1 MRVLFVN
8 PGRDL
13 GGAEQSL
20 LLLLRELLRRDV
32 EPTVALF
39 GEGPFAASLA
49 RLGVRTA
56 YLLLTDA
63 VRRST
68 RYRAGVRLAD
78 LARLG
83 AQAVPGVAQLVA
95 LAARLRVDLVHTN
108 GLKAHVLGGLAGR
121 IALRPVIWH
130 VRDFPPEG
138 AQGRVLRVASKTLP
152 RIMLTNSAA
161 VAAAWRPDGDPRHVR
176 ALGNPVD
183 LVRFHPEVGGQRI
196 RAELGIA
203 ADSAVIG
210 MVAHLTR
217 WKGHED
223 FLRMALQ
230 VSDRVPGARFLV
242 SGGPIYETEGHEGY
256 DESLKRRAVDLG
268 LGGRVHFL
276 GNRDDIPEILA
287 ALDVLVHYPAAPE
300 PFGRAVAEAMAVGRP
315 VVAARA
321 GGLPEIVEHEV
332 TGLLVP
338 PGDVGPV
345 AAAVIRLVGD
355 PALRARYG
363 AAGRLRAEL
372 LFDPGQH
379 AEKVLQAYRAV
390 L

>member
-95 LAARLRVDLVHTN
+95 LAARLRVDVVHTN

-121 IALRPVIWH
+121 FVLRPVIWH

-152 RIMLTNSAA
+152 RLMLTNSAA
-161 VAAAWRPDGDPRHVR
+161 VAAAWRPDSNPRRVR
-176 ALGNPVD
+176 AIGNPVD
-183 LVRFHPEVGGQRI
+183 LVRFHPEVGGARI
-196 RAELGIA
+196 RAELGIPA
-203 ADSAVIG
+203 EAPVIG
-210 MVAHLTR
+210 LVAHLTP
-217 WKGHED
+217 WKGHEE
-223 FLRMALQ
+223 FLSVAAK
-230 VSDRVPGARFLV
+230 VPGVRCLV
-242 SGGPIYETEGHEGY
+242 AGGEIYETEGHAGY
-256 DESLKRRAVDLG
+256 ADRLRRRAVDLG

-276 GNRDDIPEILA
+276 GNRDDVPEILA
-287 ALDVLVHYPAAPE
+287 ALDVLVHCPSSPE
-300 PFGRAVAEAMAVGRP
+300 PFGRAVAEAMAVGKP
-315 VVAARA
+315 VVAARD
-321 GGLPEIVEHEV
+321 GGLPELVEHDV
-332 TGLLVP
+332 TGVLVP
-338 PGDVGPV
+338 PGDATAC
-345 AAAVIRLVGD
+345 AAAVTRLLGD
-355 PALRARYG
+355 PALRARLG
-363 AAGRLRAEL
+363 AAGREAAERM
-372 LFDPGQH
+372 FDPGRH
-379 AEKVLQAYRAV
+379 AEAVLQAYREV

>member
-20 LLLLRELLRRDV
+20 LLLLRELLRNDV

-39 GEGPFAASLA
+39 GDGPFAARLA
-49 RLGVRTA
+49 QMGLRTA
-56 YLLLTDA
+56 YLLLTDD

-68 RYRAGVRLAD
+68 RYNHGMRLSE

-83 AQAVPGVAQLVA
+83 AQAVPGTAQLVA
-95 LAARLRVDLVHTN
+95 LAARTHADVVHTN

-138 AQGRVLRVASKTLP
+138 TQGRVLRVASKTLP

-161 VAAAWRPDGDPRHVR
+161 VAAAWRPDGNPKRVR
-176 ALGNPVD
+176 AIGNPVD
-183 LVRFHPEVGGQRI
+183 LARFHPDVGGASV

-203 ADSAVIG
+203 PDVPVVG
-210 MVAHLTR
+210 MVAHLTP
-217 WKGHED
+217 WKGHEE
-223 FLRMALQ
+223 FLSVAAK
-230 VSDRVPGARFLV
+230 VSGARFLV
-242 SGGPIYETEGHEGY
+242 AGGAIYETEGHAGFAER
-256 DESLKRRAVDLG
+256 LQRRAVDLG

-287 ALDVLVHYPAAPE
+287 ALDVLVHCPTAPE
-300 PFGRAVAEAMAVGRP
+300 PFGRAVAEAMAVGKP

-321 GGLPEIVEHEV
+321 GGLPELVEHEV

-338 PGDVGPV
+338 PGDVT
-345 AAAVIRLVGD
+345 ACATAVTRLLSD
-355 PALRARYG
+355 PALRARLG
-363 AAGRLRAEL
+363 AAGRASAES
-372 LFDPGQH
+372 LFDPAAH
-379 AEKVLQAYRAV
+379 AERVLQAYREIV
-390 L
+390 

>member
-20 LLLLRELLRRDV
+20 LLLLRELLRNDV
-32 EPTVALF
+32 EATVALF
-39 GEGPFAASLA
+39 GDGPFAARLA
-49 RLGVRTA
+49 QMGLRTA

-68 RYRAGVRLAD
+68 RYSPGMRLSE

-83 AQAVPGVAQLVA
+83 AQAVPGTAQLVA
-95 LAARLRVDLVHTN
+95 LAVRTHADVVHTN

-121 IALRPVIWH
+121 IALRPVVWH

-161 VAAAWRPDGDPRHVR
+161 VAAAWRPDGNPKRVR
-176 ALGNPVD
+176 PIGNPVD
-183 LVRFHPEVGGQRI
+183 LARFHPDLGGGPV

-203 ADSAVIG
+203 PGVPVVG
-210 MVAHLTR
+210 MVAHLTP
-217 WKGHED
+217 WKGHEE
-223 FLRMALQ
+223 FLSVAAK
-230 VSDRVPGARFLV
+230 VPGARFLV
-242 SGGPIYETEGHEGY
+242 AGGSIYETEGHGGY
-256 DESLKRRAVDLG
+256 AERLQRRAVDLG

-287 ALDVLVHYPAAPE
+287 ALDVLVHCPTAPE
-300 PFGRAVAEAMAVGRP
+300 PFGRAVAEAMAVGKP

-338 PGDVGPV
+338 PSDVTAC
-345 AAAVIRLVGD
+345 AAAVTRLLSD
-355 PALRARYG
+355 PALRARLG
-363 AAGRLRAEL
+363 AAGREAAERM
-372 LFDPGQH
+372 FDPGRH
-379 AEKVLQAYRAV
+379 AEKVLQVYREV